1 MASESRY
8 STIKFIKGSVK
19 GSQSTACES
28 DSYMKDLEDIELKSE
43 MDEIM
48 RSVETI
54 MKRVETVLL
63 TKPEA
68 AERTEE

>member
-1 MASESRY
+1 
-8 STIKFIKGSVK
+8 
-19 GSQSTACES
+19 
-28 DSYMKDLEDIELKSE
+28 MKDLEDIQLKSE